1 MHELRFLNSREMTVT
16 WYLKIDDLIFGN
28 LQWSR
33 QPCNCS
39 DPSEQTVTEG
49 RRDVRSVKD
58 IWKQFCQIRSGIS
71 FSTTRLYHLCVFAR
85 VFHLFVMRLRSG
97 GFRSHICL
105 SWVCYYLWENPSHCL
120 IQPSNHLLTVIS
132 CALLNCEQNYLAY
145 SARCFSYGLTR
156 RHSSNPA
163 TTQSVRREARD
174 MNEGAT
180 WEKNMVGC
188 MLPFVVHRG
197 CCEYDRPLQT
207 LLVQRQAPVSFNTA
221 VNDSNAL
228 KLPLFPSV
236 VRLAKT

>member
-1 MHELRFLNSREMTVT
+1 MDARIAVSEFPR
-16 WYLKIDDLIFGN
+16 DDGDLIFEN
-28 LQWSR
+28 WRPDIWKFAVIEATLQLQRSLWA
-33 QPCNCS
+33 NCYGG
-39 DPSEQTVTEG
+39 EE
-49 RRDVRSVKD
+49 RLKDVRSVKD

-188 MLPFVVHRG
+188 MLPFVVHPSHSPRM
-197 CCEYDRPLQT
+197 LWIWQT
-207 LLVQRQAPVSFNTA
+207 TPDTVSPAPGSRVF
-221 VNDSNAL
+221 
-228 KLPLFPSV
+228 
-236 VRLAKT
+236 